1 MKLNEFNDAAGK
13 CATYMENVIY
23 FFWPIIEYQELL
35 MSTKFKLKLVKTNK
49 FYSFFLIKD
58 LLGINQTIF
67 ISIWKMCD
75 ANGECDEFLLA
86 HDRVPRVAYVYSLQA
101 RTCQTDRVEKI

>member
-1 MKLNEFNDAAGK
+1 MMLLENVRRIWRL
-13 CATYMENVIY
+13 ENVIY